1 MKEQNEEKMTSD
13 LNELVEPSSD
23 DLITE
28 RNMQLLHAAPI
39 LKCDENSEEFH
50 MKEINNIY
58 EKLSNMKVFENK
70 LAVRVEH
77 ADIAH
82 NVKSDSYYLVNGI
95 EELEELI
102 QCHDLKNGGDFGFD
116 NGTLILATYGQGY
129 EYRGVS
135 DLVKEI
141 FYINPTLAR
150 YESGTITKEFYE
162 DLHKLTVSA
171 EMRKLSKM
179 ITNMR
184 KAGKTRSDRNR

>member
-1 MKEQNEEKMTSD
+1 MKEQNDDKIIGD
-13 LNELVEPSSD
+13 LKELVASSS

-28 RNMQLLHAAPI
+28 RNMQLLHAVPI

-102 QCHDLKNGGDFGFD
+102 QGHDLKNGGDFGFD

-162 DLHKLTVSA
+162 DLHKITVSA

-184 KAGKTRSDRNR
+184 KLGKARSDRNR